1 MIINPSVFISE
12 IFFKMGTTFSFDLVP
27 QVFVKATQ
35 LNASNIILV
44 LHPQPLQTCSII
56 LSLTERAAHEG
67 TFVEIGCSRS
77 GLPRE
82 G

>member
-1 MIINPSVFISE
+1 MD
-12 IFFKMGTTFSFDLVP
+12 TTFLFNQIP
-27 QVFVKATQ
+27 QVFVKLTQ
-35 LNASNIILV
+35 LNASNITLA

-56 LSLTERAAHEG
+56 LSLTERAAHKG
-67 TFVEIGCSRS
+67 TFVEIGYSHS